1 MIASGTCHLWSLAV
15 LIVLMEPGIAL
26 PKNTDSFIWLL
37 FLILLN
43 SFQKWNLYTSKK
55 ELSFKTVLLSM
66 ISHASTA
73 L

>member
-1 MIASGTCHLWSLAV
+1 MTASGTCHPWSLAV

-26 PKNTDSFIWLL
+26 PKNTDSFSGLL

-66 ISHASTA
+66 ISHASTV